1 MTNFTKTRLTDKGL
15 ALLAKE
21 GVSVTITKV
30 KTGNGE
36 YQANENTGEM
46 TQLKSEKQQFEVL
59 SATKKSD
66 TVYSIKFAMSNK
78 ELSEDYLFTEVGV
91 YATDPDEGEIL
102 YAVCYATNENADM
115 IRKFSGLYE
124 FKAII
129 VLNISVNAGGT
140 VKFISEGMYALAED
154 VQELSQK
161 FGEHIED
168 GDVHVTEEK
177 QKKWDAVEDKV
188 DKSNIV
194 NNLITTEEGYALDGR
209 QGYNL
214 NNLIA
219 SVSNRVSTLEG
230 HIPISSI
237 SWKGGINLDA
247 YYGKNDIFFIINGVN
262 PPTGTAKHGIL
273 KNWYYDGLGF
283 NPNGLGKEALTKQF
297 YYPYSSDLTYTRTY
311 NHRTQAWSSWHSY

>member
-36 YQANENTGEM
+36 YQADENTGEM

-102 YAVCYATNENADM
+102 YAVCYATNENADI
-115 IRKFSGLYE
+115 IRKFNDLFE

-129 VLNISVNAGGT
+129 VLNIAVNDGGT
-140 VKFISEGMYALAED
+140 VRIVSEGVYALAED
-154 VQELSQK
+154 VQNLSEK
-161 FGEHIED
+161 FDEHIED
-168 GDVHVTEEK
+168 KNIHVTEAK
-177 QKKWDAVEDKV
+177 QKKWNTVEDKV
-188 DKSNIV
+188 TKVEGKGLSTNDFTDEYKNKLNDMV
-194 NNLITTEEGYALDGR
+194 ITKE
-209 QGYNL
+209 
-214 NNLIA
+214 I
-219 SVSNRVSTLEG
+219 
-230 HIPISSI
+230 
-237 SWKGGINLDA
+237 
-247 YYGKNDIFFIINGVN
+247 
-262 PPTGTAKHGIL
+262 TGTLAAEETCIT
-273 KNWYYDGLGF
+273 
-283 NPNGLGKEALTKQF
+283 LTDD
-297 YYPYSSDLTYTRTY
+297 SINEDSTIDIYTSVYGVSPKAIEVAEGNITMTFKAQ
-311 NHRTQAWSSWHSY
+311 TQDIGVKVVVK

>member
-36 YQANENTGEM
+36 YQADENTGEM

-102 YAVCYATNENADM
+102 YAVCYATNKNADI
-115 IRKFSGLYE
+115 IRKFNDLFE

-129 VLNISVNAGGT
+129 VLNIAVNDGGT
-140 VKFISEGMYALAED
+140 VRIVSEGVYALAED
-154 VQELSQK
+154 VQNLSEK
-161 FGEHIED
+161 FDEHIED
-168 GDVHVTEEK
+168 KNIHVTEAK
-177 QKKWDAVEDKV
+177 QKKWNTVEDKV
-188 DKSNIV
+188 TKVEGKGLSTNDFTDEYKNKLNDMV
-194 NNLITTEEGYALDGR
+194 ITKE
-209 QGYNL
+209 
-214 NNLIA
+214 I
-219 SVSNRVSTLEG
+219 
-230 HIPISSI
+230 
-237 SWKGGINLDA
+237 
-247 YYGKNDIFFIINGVN
+247 
-262 PPTGTAKHGIL
+262 TGTLAAEETCIT
-273 KNWYYDGLGF
+273 
-283 NPNGLGKEALTKQF
+283 LTDD
-297 YYPYSSDLTYTRTY
+297 SINEDSTIDIYTSVYGVSPKAIEVAEGNITMTFKAQ
-311 NHRTQAWSSWHSY
+311 TQDIGVKVVVK

>member
-36 YQANENTGEM
+36 YQADENTGEM

-102 YAVCYATNENADM
+102 YAVCYATNENADI
-115 IRKFSGLYE
+115 IRKFNGLFD

-168 GDVHVTEEK
+168 GDVHVTEAK
-177 QKKWDAVEDKV
+177 QKKWNTVEDKV
-188 DKSNIV
+188 TKVEGKGLSTNDFTDEDKNK
-194 NNLITTEEGYALDGR
+194 
-209 QGYNL
+209 L
-214 NNLIA
+214 NDM
-219 SVSNRVSTLEG
+219 V
-230 HIPISSI
+230 IPKEI
-237 SWKGGINLDA
+237 
-247 YYGKNDIFFIINGVN
+247 
-262 PPTGTAKHGIL
+262 TGTLAAEETCIT
-273 KNWYYDGLGF
+273 
-283 NPNGLGKEALTKQF
+283 LTDD
-297 YYPYSSDLTYTRTY
+297 SINEDSTIDIYTSVYGVSPKAIEVAEGNITMTFKAQ
-311 NHRTQAWSSWHSY
+311 TQDIGVKVVVK